1 MAVEKLWAEETGKFS
16 GQDGDPVDGEKAE
29 ERGSRRRAGMEGK
42 RQGLGLEEG
51 INDGMGSFIHC
62 IVGMREM

>member
-1 MAVEKLWAEETGKFS
+1 M
-16 GQDGDPVDGEKAE
+16 DGEKAE

-42 RQGLGLEEG
+42 RRGLGLEEG

-62 IVGMREM
+62 IGGMREM